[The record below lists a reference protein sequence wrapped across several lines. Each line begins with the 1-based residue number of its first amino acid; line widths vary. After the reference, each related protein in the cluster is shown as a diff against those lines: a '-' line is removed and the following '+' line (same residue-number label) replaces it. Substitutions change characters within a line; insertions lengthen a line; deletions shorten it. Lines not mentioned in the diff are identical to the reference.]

1 MSLVISKNF
10 FFKVMKIFCNWWH
23 HFFLLKIWKISIHP
37 SWFFFF
43 LKGKKKDFFFIYWSW
58 LSWLNNSCCKTK
70 RGAEF
75 WPPFIVFSF
84 SFFFAFRS
92 SFFLLPLGFS
102 PSLQHFFSKK
112 ITFLSFST
120 FLHSSPSISFK
131 ILVFLVIFATHP
143 FCETHFQTFFFFALP
158 MASSSNRPSFLT
170 FNGKKYHP
178 SPKWNDEE
186 GLLQDPKTHA
196 PHSKL
201 IFYLFIFF

>member
-1 MSLVISKNF
+1 MTSIF
-10 FFKVMKIFCNWWH
+10 FFF
-23 HFFLLKIWKISIHP
+23 LKIWKISIHP

-43 LKGKKKDFFFIYWSW
+43 FKGKEKDFFFGVDWVDSTTQVIKQKGGPNFGPHS
-58 LSWLNNSCCKTK
+58 LS
-70 RGAEF
+70 F
-75 WPPFIVFSF
+75 PFL
-84 SFFFAFRS
+84 FFFCFSLFFLPS
-92 SFFLLPLGFS
+92 SSIVTIHFLLPLGFS
-102 PSLQHFFSKK
+102 PSLHHFFSKK

-120 FLHSSPSISFK
+120 FLHSSPSISFQ

-178 SPKWNDEE
+178 SPEWNDEE

-201 IFYLFIFF
+201 IFYFIIFF